1 MEQIEQNPEDLVPKE
16 QAPADSSIQE
26 EDSVAPV
33 ATQQPIVDVQSK
45 EANNQGTNPTDSGKV
60 AEQPAKT
67 ARAFESE
74 QSDGIPGPPTMK
86 SLLESGV
93 HFGHQTRRWN
103 PRMRTYIFAKRNGI
117 HIIDLQQTLGL
128 LERAREF
135 VAELAARGERVLFVG
150 TKKQAQETILQE
162 ATRCQQFYVNQR
174 WLGGTLT
181 NFTTLQGR
189 IDHMVRL
196 EERQEKGEFSF
207 LAKKEA
213 LGLEKEMARLNRYF
227 GGIKEMTSMP
237 GALFVVDVDKE
248 KIAVTE
254 ARRMGIPIVALLDTD
269 ADPDM
274 VDVPIPGNDDAIR
287 SIRLV
292 TSRMA
297 DAIIYG
303 VQQRQKTTTAMA
315 PDEQVPV
322 VAATNLDQ

>member
-1 MEQIEQNPEDLVPKE
+1 MEQIEQNPEELVPE
-16 QAPADSSIQE
+16 AQELEDSSIQE
-26 EDSVAPV
+26 GDSAAPMPLQQTATGVQSAETNGQEINSGELAQPLNQVAPAV
-33 ATQQPIVDVQSK
+33 
-45 EANNQGTNPTDSGKV
+45 
-60 AEQPAKT
+60 
-67 ARAFESE
+67 ESE
-74 QSDGIPGPPTMK
+74 QSDGIPEAPTMK

-128 LERAREF
+128 LEQAREF
-135 VAELAARGERVLFVG
+135 VAKLTARGERILLVG

-162 ATRCQQFYVNQR
+162 AIRCQQFYVNQR

-189 IDHMVRL
+189 IDYLVRL
-196 EERQEKGEFSF
+196 EERQAKGEFS
-207 LAKKEA
+207 LLTKKEA
-213 LGLEKEMARLNRYF
+213 LGLEKEITRLNRYF

-254 ARRMGIPIVALLDTD
+254 ARRMGIPIIALLDTD
-269 ADPDM
+269 ADPDL
-274 VDVPIPGNDDAIR
+274 VDVPIPGNADAIR

-292 TSRMA
+292 TSRIA
-297 DAIIYG
+297 DAILYG
-303 VQQRQKTTTAMA
+303 VQQRQKATTAMA
-315 PDEQVPV
+315 PDEQIPA
-322 VAATNLDQ
+322 AATANLDQ

>member
-1 MEQIEQNPEDLVPKE
+1 
-16 QAPADSSIQE
+16 
-26 EDSVAPV
+26 
-33 ATQQPIVDVQSK
+33 
-45 EANNQGTNPTDSGKV
+45 
-60 AEQPAKT
+60 
-67 ARAFESE
+67 
-74 QSDGIPGPPTMK
+74 
-86 SLLESGV
+86 
-93 HFGHQTRRWN
+93 
-103 PRMRTYIFAKRNGI
+103 MRTYIFAKRNGI